1 MKLKHKYLFGLL
13 IIGFT
18 ITSCED
24 DSFLDRRPDSSNTE
38 EQVFSTF
45 NKADEVLTNVYG
57 LACDLEKPIN
67 YFFHFSSSGITDECE
82 TSNVET
88 NICNEYNE
96 GDWSQTNT
104 LGDNW
109 DEGFNAIREV
119 NVFLQNVKKYNTPDD
134 PVNPGAL
141 QRRIGEAYF
150 LRAYIHF
157 LLVKIYGEIPYVTF
171 VAYPGSNN
179 IYLRQQSVHA
189 VGDSVVVDC
198 KRAMKYVNQWNK
210 HTDNDFGRVDQGA
223 CLGLIAAMR
232 YVEATPLY
240 NGASDKYHYTGQRVY
255 ESDYKYNSKRW
266 ELARDAA
273 KTVIDFTVGGV
284 KRFSLYQEHTNTDFG
299 SGMDNKNLNGS
310 LVYARLAKMFLTSE
324 ENWSMYENEAAWFVD
339 PTKNGA
345 WTGDIF
351 PPSRGGGSRQQPVQE
366 QVDEYEC
373 LAKGSDG
380 NIHGYS
386 IFSDEAKSLDAD
398 GSLISTKFSR
408 TAGHKYYDDSDPYVN
423 RDPRFYRDII
433 YHGAPYRD
441 IKANSS
447 TTNTATGT
455 DMIGATNSTTT
466 GYYLRKFQMEDWKKS
481 GGTNYNITHPIWRL
495 PEFIYIYAEAV
506 NRLSGPNQEIYDLIN
521 EVRARSFMASMD
533 PKAITD
539 KQVMQ
544 DYIDREWRVEFFYE
558 NKEFY
563 RCRLYLKPIQP
574 EELQKESYYN
584 SLDASTAAAN
594 YTKNMWTYYPNC
606 QRMINGM
613 EPVQD
618 SNGQIVVKGVHY
630 SMVRFEKESRIFKD
644 SYFLWP
650 ISRDEIRRNKG
661 YIQQNPFWA
670 TGSGD

>member
-1 MKLKHKYLFGLL
+1 MKLKYKYLLGLL
-13 IIGFT
+13 IIGLT
-18 ITSCED
+18 VTSCED
-24 DSFLDRRPDSSNTE
+24 DSYLDRRPDSANTE
-38 EQVFSTF
+38 TQVFSTF

-57 LACDLEKPIN
+57 RACEIERPIN
-67 YFFHFSSSGITDECE
+67 YFFHFCSAGITDECE
-82 TSNVET
+82 TSNVED
-88 NICNEYNE
+88 NECNEYNE
-96 GDWSQTNT
+96 GDWSQTNP

-109 DEGFNAIREV
+109 EDGFFGIREA
-119 NVFLQNVKKYNTPDD
+119 NVFLQNIKKYNTPDD

-150 LRAYIHF
+150 LRAYLHF
-157 LLVKIYGEIPYVTF
+157 LLVKIYGEIPYVNF
-171 VAYPGSNN
+171 VVNPGGSN

-189 VGDSVVVDC
+189 VGDSVVADC
-198 KRAMKYVNQWNK
+198 KRAMKYVNPWNK
-210 HTDNDFGRVDQGA
+210 HTDIDFGRVDQGA

-255 ESDYKYNSKRW
+255 ESDYKYDPKRW
-266 ELARDAA
+266 ERARDAA
-273 KTVIDFTVGGV
+273 KAVIDFTVGGV
-284 KRFSLYQEHTNTDFG
+284 KRFSLYEAHSNQDFG

-310 LVYARLAKMFLTSE
+310 LVYARLAKMFLMNE
-324 ENWSMYENEAAWFVD
+324 ENFSLYENEAVWFVD

-351 PPSRGGGSRQQPVQE
+351 PPSRGGGSRVQPVQE
-366 QVDEYEC
+366 QADQYEC
-373 LAKGSDG
+373 FAKGSDG
-380 NIHGYS
+380 KTYGYS
-386 IFSDEAKSLDAD
+386 IFSNEAKGIDAD
-398 GSLISTKFSR
+398 GSVIPAKFNR
-408 TAGHKYYDDSDPYVN
+408 AVGHKYYDDSDPYVN

-441 IKANSS
+441 INAKASIM
-447 TTNTATGT
+447 NTATGT
-455 DMIGATNSTTT
+455 DVIGATNATTT

-481 GGTNYNITHPIWRL
+481 GGIDYNVTHPIWRL

-506 NRLSGPNQEIYDLIN
+506 NRLSGPNQEIYDMIN
-521 EVRARSFMASMD
+521 EVRARSFMAPMD

-539 KQVMQ
+539 QKVMQ
-544 DYIDREWRVEFFYE
+544 DYIDREWRVELFYE

-563 RCRLYLKPIQP
+563 RCRFYLKPIQP

-584 SLDASTAAAN
+584 SLDPKTASAD

-613 EPVQD
+613 KPIQD
-618 SNGQIVVKGVHY
+618 PNGQIVVNGVHY
-630 SMVRFEKESRIFKD
+630 SMVRFEKESRVFKN

-650 ISRDEIRRNKG
+650 IWRDEIRRNKG
-661 YIQQNPFWA
+661 CLQQNPFWA